1 MIRKATVKDTEDLI
15 EAIIAIWEDMESP
28 FITEIPLTD
37 LKRIL
42 RKSMESQDFRYRYTN
57 GIICERNK
65 EVAGIAFGFKG
76 EEEATGDT
84 FFKQL
89 LTEKKYHEKIDLD
102 FERETTAGEW
112 YLDMLYTKPEYRG
125 KGVASELL
133 AALPQFAREVR
144 ASKLALNCDI
154 ANTHAKRLYEKN
166 GFEAVSEISIVGHHY
181 DHMIKQIE

>member
-1 MIRKATVKDTEDLI
+1 MIRKATVKDTKDLI

-28 FITEIPLTD
+28 FITEIPLTE
-37 LKRIL
+37 LKMIL
-42 RKSMESQDFRYRYTN
+42 ETSMKSQDFRYRYAN
-57 GIICERNK
+57 GIVCERNE

-84 FFKQL
+84 FFKHL

-133 AALPQFAREVR
+133 AALPQFAEQVGE
-144 ASKLALNCDI
+144 SKLALNCDV
-154 ANTHAKRLYEKN
+154 ANTSAKRLYEKN
-166 GFEAVSEISIVGHHY
+166 GFEVVSMISIVGHRY
-181 DHMIKQIE
+181 DHMIKRI